1 MKTNETQ
8 AAPIVQQESMASY
21 CKRKRVNHLSLCDYF
36 VKENMADTESVAR
49 LLHMYCVN
57 SRQRIRWGV
66 IYNASMDCGIF
77 VNMGPEAFKDMMN
90 KLIAGLEVDRTT
102 VSRGIR
108 EYDEYFRN
116 QQKGEVIPH
125 EVTRCLNAKRT
136 LEAALKDLIR

>member
-1 MKTNETQ
+1 
-8 AAPIVQQESMASY
+8 
-21 CKRKRVNHLSLCDYF
+21 
-36 VKENMADTESVAR
+36 
-49 LLHMYCVN
+49 
-57 SRQRIRWGV
+57 
-66 IYNASMDCGIF
+66 MDCGIF

-108 EYDEYFRN
+108 EYDEYFRK
-116 QQKGEVIPH
+116 QQKGEAIPP